1 MRETPTFIK
10 LWRLGPSIALATVVF
25 LIVAGAGMIVYNEQA
40 YRQQKFDEVD
50 VQARILSSTVAAA
63 LVFDD
68 RPAAQEYAN
77 AMAANPEV
85 QAAAIYD
92 QNGALFVDYVRD
104 NAEKPPAQLPPD
116 ASRIENGRLV
126 VTAPVIEGQSA
137 LGTVYLQTI
146 TEPLARRLERYGI
159 IGLLVVMAS
168 LIVAVL
174 GAAQAALGRANQELE
189 SRAAALAD
197 ANQQLQRQIQEREL
211 VQEAL
216 RQSQK
221 MEAIGQLSGGIAHDF
236 NNLLTIVM
244 GNLQLLQK
252 RIAEGRTDV
261 AQYVEFAMD
270 GLNRAAN
277 VTQRILAFSRRQ
289 PLAPNPVKLTRLT
302 TEMGDLLRQSAGV
315 GIAVETR
322 LAADWWTL
330 CDENQMENVILNLA
344 INSRDAMPDG
354 GKLVVETA
362 DLHLARPEAPF
373 VDAPPGDYVR
383 LSVIDNGA
391 GMSEEVRRRAIDPFF
406 TTKPQGQGTGLGLSM
421 IFGFIQQS
429 KGYFHIDSK
438 LGEGT
443 RVIMLLPRYHQV
455 GGAVDDA
462 AAPLPAV
469 GVASPKD
476 RSATAAKKSTV
487 LVVEDEELVRTLV
500 VETIRDEGFT
510 VIERADGTSALDVL
524 NSEVE
529 IDLLLSDV
537 RLPGAN
543 GYKLAEIGMARRPQ
557 MKVLLM
563 TGFTQD
569 PIPENLARAG
579 IIMLY
584 KPYKLGD
591 LVVYANQ
598 LLKAIRDPA
607 TP

>member
-1 MRETPTFIK
+1 MMETPTFIK
-10 LWRLGPSIALATVVF
+10 LWRLGPSIALATVVL
-25 LIVAGAGMIVYNEQA
+25 LIVAGSAMIVYNEQA
-40 YRQQKFDEVD
+40 YRQQKLDEAS

-68 RPAAQEYAN
+68 RPAAQEYVN
-77 AMAANPEV
+77 AMAANSEV
-85 QAAAIYD
+85 RAAAIYGRA
-92 QNGALFVDYVRD
+92 GALFVEYVRGG
-104 NAEKPPAQLPPD
+104 ASAPPARRPPD
-116 ASRIENGRLV
+116 ASRIENGRILV
-126 VTAPVIEGQSA
+126 TTPVTEGGVA
-137 LGTVYLQTI
+137 LGTVYLQTL

-168 LIVAVL
+168 LLVAVL
-174 GAAQAALGRANQELE
+174 GAAQAAFGRANQELE
-189 SRAAALAD
+189 SRAVALAD
-197 ANQQLQRQIQEREL
+197 ANRQLHRQIQEREL

-270 GLNRAAN
+270 GLNRASN

-289 PLAPNPVKLTRLT
+289 PLAPNPVKLSRLT
-302 TEMGDLLRQSAGV
+302 TEMGDLLRQSVGAGIV
-315 GIAVETR
+315 VETR

-344 INSRDAMPDG
+344 INSRDAMPEG

-373 VDAPPGDYVR
+373 ADAPPGDYVR

-391 GMSEEVRRRAIDPFF
+391 GMSEEVRQRAVDPFF

-438 LGEGT
+438 LGEET
-443 RVIMLLPRYHQV
+443 RVIMLLPRYQ
-455 GGAVDDA
+455 GDGAVDAA
-462 AAPLPAV
+462 AAPLPAAS
-469 GVASPKD
+469 VAAPQD
-476 RSATAAKKSTV
+476 RPATAAKKSTV

>member
-1 MRETPTFIK
+1 
-10 LWRLGPSIALATVVF
+10 
-25 LIVAGAGMIVYNEQA
+25 
-40 YRQQKFDEVD
+40 
-50 VQARILSSTVAAA
+50 
-63 LVFDD
+63 
-68 RPAAQEYAN
+68 
-77 AMAANPEV
+77 
-85 QAAAIYD
+85 
-92 QNGALFVDYVRD
+92 
-104 NAEKPPAQLPPD
+104 
-116 ASRIENGRLV
+116 
-126 VTAPVIEGQSA
+126 
-137 LGTVYLQTI
+137 
-146 TEPLARRLERYGI
+146 
-159 IGLLVVMAS
+159 
-168 LIVAVL
+168 VL
-174 GAAQAALGRANQELE
+174 GAAQAAFGRANQELE
-189 SRAAALAD
+189 SRAVALAD
-197 ANQQLQRQIQEREL
+197 ANRQLHRQIQEREL

-270 GLNRAAN
+270 GLNRASN

-289 PLAPNPVKLTRLT
+289 PLAPNPVKLSRLT
-302 TEMGDLLRQSAGV
+302 TEMGDLLRQSVGAGIV
-315 GIAVETR
+315 VETR

-344 INSRDAMPDG
+344 INSRDAMPEG

-373 VDAPPGDYVR
+373 ADAPPGDYVR

-391 GMSEEVRRRAIDPFF
+391 GMSEEVRQRAVDPFF

-438 LGEGT
+438 LGEET
-443 RVIMLLPRYHQV
+443 RVIMLLPRYQ
-455 GGAVDDA
+455 GDGAVDAA
-462 AAPLPAV
+462 AAPLPAAS
-469 GVASPKD
+469 VARPQD
-476 RSATAAKKSTV
+476 RPATAAKKSTV

-543 GYKLAEIGMARRPQ
+543 GYKLAEIGMARRPL

-591 LVVYANQ
+591 LVAYANQ
-598 LLKAIRDPA
+598 LLKAKRDPV

>member
-1 MRETPTFIK
+1 MKEPATFIK
-10 LWRLGPSIALATVVF
+10 LWRLGPPIALATVVF
-25 LIVAGAGMIVYNEQA
+25 LIVAGAAMIFYNEQA
-40 YRQQKFDEVD
+40 YRQQKLDEVG
-50 VQARILSSTVAAA
+50 VQARILSSTVSAA

-68 RPAAQEYAN
+68 RPAAQEYVN
-77 AMAANPEV
+77 AMAANFEV
-85 QAAAIYD
+85 RAAAIYD
-92 QNGALFVDYVRD
+92 QNGALFVDYVRG
-104 NAEKPPAQLPPD
+104 NAEMPPAQLPPD
-116 ASRIENGRLV
+116 APRIENGRLV

-146 TEPLARRLERYGI
+146 TEPFARRLERYGI
-159 IGLLVVMAS
+159 IGLLVFMAS

-174 GAAQAALGRANQELE
+174 GAAQVALGRVNQELE

-197 ANQQLQRQIQEREL
+197 ANRQLQRQIQEREL

-252 RIAEGRTDV
+252 RLAEGRTDV

-289 PLAPNPVKLTRLT
+289 PLAPNPVKLSRLT
-302 TEMGDLLRQSAGV
+302 TEMGDLLRQSVGA

-344 INSRDAMPDG
+344 INSRDAMPEG
-354 GKLVVETA
+354 GKLVIETA

-373 VDAPPGDYVR
+373 ADAPPGDYVR

-443 RVIMLLPRYHQV
+443 RVIMLLPRYQ
-455 GGAVDDA
+455 GDGAVDDA
-462 AAPLPAV
+462 AAPAPAAS
-469 GVASPKD
+469 VARSQD
-476 RSATAAKKSTV
+476 RPAKKSTV

-598 LLKAIRDPA
+598 LLKAKRDPA